1 MKKILMSLLLASA
14 FAAPLAANAQI
25 SVSVDIAPPPLPVYV
40 QPPIPGDGYMWT
52 PGYWAWDPDISDY
65 YWVPGTWVQ
74 APFVGA
80 LWTPG
85 YWGWGDGHFFWH
97 HGYWGD
103 HIGFYGGVHY
113 GFGYTGEG
121 YVGGHWDHGGFAY

>member
-1 MKKILMSLLLASA
+1 MKKILMSALLAAS

-25 SVSVDIAPPPLPVYV
+25 SVSIGVEPPPLPVYV

-52 PGYWAWDPDISDY
+52 PGYWAWDGDFGDY

-85 YWGWGDGHFFWH
+85 YWGWAGGNYAWH
-97 HGYWGD
+97 AGYWGD
-103 HIGFYGGVHY
+103 HIGFYGGVNY
-113 GFGYTGEG
+113 G
-121 YVGGHWDHGGFAY
+121 